1 MCADMMTSQSR
12 TSQYQSG
19 QYQSSWSE
27 GSSDLQ
33 ISLKGANS
41 TRSAHLTTWIWGCSF
56 LSHFTIKFLTCC
68 LRVRLKSR
76 PASYLVGGR
85 ISRTVNT

>member
-1 MCADMMTSQSR
+1 MCRHDDQSEQNQPVPVR
-12 TSQYQSG
+12 PVPEQ
-19 QYQSSWSE
+19 
-27 GSSDLQ
+27 LV
-33 ISLKGANS
+33 SLKGANS